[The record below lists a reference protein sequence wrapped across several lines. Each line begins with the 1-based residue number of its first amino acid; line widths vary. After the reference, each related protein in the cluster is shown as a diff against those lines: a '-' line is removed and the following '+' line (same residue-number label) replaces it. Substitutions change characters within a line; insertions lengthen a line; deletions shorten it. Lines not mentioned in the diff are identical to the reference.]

1 MASTLGTTARNE
13 DPSLSSP
20 ELPPCPVACS
30 PPPPPPLPPTRFWHK
45 NWQWHRQCP
54 QAHSHSH
61 SPSPPPPP
69 PPPPLPP
76 TGFCCT
82 NWRQL
87 RDSPTTRWTPAPKS
101 PAQLPPAPPPV
112 PGPLRHLYR
121 PYSGNKRRPL
131 KYLKLYKL
139 VIKGD
144 LNKAKEFFQA
154 DAEAI
159 TAGIT
164 KSSETALHVAI
175 RSGHTDFVEE
185 LVWKMSAK
193 DLEIKEMNNGDT
205 ALHTAAIAGNIQA
218 ARVMVEKN
226 PNLPQIRNKNGWI
239 PLSSAAYC
247 SSYKQ
252 KEMMEYLLSV
262 TKHNNRSPF
271 YGRAGGELICT
282 ITRAGRHGI
291 AKKLIEEYPNLATDK
306 DKHGICALEV
316 LAEMS
321 YAFQSGSQLTTWQR
335 FIYPYIDVDLHVS
348 PISREGT
355 DLPTTR
361 GRKSIMNKFHTV
373 TYFTEVIQSTKDLL
387 WQCAKQLVPGSNK
400 VYKKK
405 LMHKQALDL
414 VKCICEQISEVSY
427 SEISEILTSTNI
439 LSKAITSGTVEVV
452 AECIQTFP
460 DLVWFKM
467 NKRNLFEI
475 AIEERHERIF
485 NLVCEMDEVKKTFV
499 YLRDETSGNTILHLA
514 AKLAPP
520 AQLNSVSCVALQ
532 MQRELQWYK
541 EVEKISLPINKV
553 IRNKDGK
560 IPQALFR
567 EQHKELMR
575 KGGDWMKGTAES
587 CMLVATLIATVVFA
601 AAFTVPGGN
610 YDSGSNNKGIPIFL
624 HEASFMVFAVTD
636 SLALFSSI
644 TSVLMFLS
652 ILTSRFREEDFLESL
667 PRRLMIGLATLFFSI
682 ITMMV
687 AFSATLAIA
696 IGPKFGW
703 FPIPLAL
710 MACVPITLFA
720 FLHFHLFSEIAWS
733 TYRPA
738 LFRRHKMLY

>member
-1 MASTLGTTARNE
+1 
-13 DPSLSSP
+13 
-20 ELPPCPVACS
+20 
-30 PPPPPPLPPTRFWHK
+30 
-45 NWQWHRQCP
+45 
-54 QAHSHSH
+54 
-61 SPSPPPPP
+61 
-69 PPPPLPP
+69 
-76 TGFCCT
+76 
-82 NWRQL
+82 
-87 RDSPTTRWTPAPKS
+87 
-101 PAQLPPAPPPV
+101 
-112 PGPLRHLYR
+112 
-121 PYSGNKRRPL
+121 
-131 KYLKLYKL
+131 
-139 VIKGD
+139 
-144 LNKAKEFFQA
+144 
-154 DAEAI
+154 
-159 TAGIT
+159 
-164 KSSETALHVAI
+164 
-175 RSGHTDFVEE
+175 
-185 LVWKMSAK
+185 MSAR

-218 ARVMVEKN
+218 AQVMVEKN
-226 PNLPQIRNKNGWI
+226 PNFPQIRNRNGWI

-282 ITRAGRHGI
+282 ITRAGCHGI

-306 DKHGICALEV
+306 DKHGICALE
-316 LAEMS
+316 
-321 YAFQSGSQLTTWQR
+321 
-335 FIYPYIDVDLHVS
+335 IYGGTDTDVDLPVS
-348 PISREGT
+348 PPISREGT
-355 DLPTTR
+355 DLPTIR
-361 GRKSIMNKFHTV
+361 GRKSTMNKFLSF
-373 TYFTEVIQSTKDLL
+373 TYFTEV
-387 WQCAKQLVPGSNK
+387 PGSKK

-427 SEISEILTSTNI
+427 SEISEILTSTKI

-467 NKRNLFEI
+467 NKLNLFEI

-567 EQHKELMR
+567 EQHKELVR

-587 CMLVATLIATVVFA
+587 CMLVATLIATVVSA
-601 AAFTVPGGN
+601 TAFTVPGGN
-610 YDSGSNNKGIPIFL
+610 YESGSNNKGIPIFL

-644 TSVLMFLS
+644 TSVRMFLS
-652 ILTSRFREEDFLESL
+652 ILTSRFREEYFLESL

-682 ITMMV
+682 ITIMV

-703 FPIPLAL
+703 FPIPLAV

-733 TYRPA
+733 TYRPV

>member
-1 MASTLGTTARNE
+1 MSTNSGT
-13 DPSLSSP
+13 DPSFSLP
-20 ELPPCPVACS
+20 EMPPPPLIRS
-30 PPPPPPLPPTRFWHK
+30 PPPPAPPLPPARFWANK
-45 NWQWHRQCP
+45 WQR
-54 QAHSHSH
+54 
-61 SPSPPPPP
+61 
-69 PPPPLPP
+69 
-76 TGFCCT
+76 
-82 NWRQL
+82 L
-87 RDSPTTRWTPAPKS
+87 RRSPTTHA
-101 PAQLPPAPPPV
+101 PPAPPPV
-112 PGPLRHLYR
+112 PGPSRNLYR

-144 LNKAKEFFQA
+144 LDQANEFFQR
-154 DAEAI
+154 DREAI

-164 KSSETALHVAI
+164 KSSETALHVAT
-175 RSGHTDFVEE
+175 RSGHTKFVEE
-185 LVWKMSAK
+185 LVRMMSAK
-193 DLEIKEMNNGDT
+193 DLEIKDFNNGDT
-205 ALHTAAIAGNIQA
+205 ALHSAAIAGNIQA
-218 ARVMVEKN
+218 ARAMVEKN
-226 PNLPQIRNKNGWI
+226 PNLPQIRNKGGWI

-247 SSYKQ
+247 SSNKQ

-262 TKHNNRSPF
+262 TKHGANRSPF
-271 YGRAGGELICT
+271 YGRSGGELICT
-282 ITRAGRHGI
+282 ITRAGRYGI

-321 YAFQSGSQLTTWQR
+321 YAFQSGSQLSAWQR
-335 FIYPYIDVDLHVS
+335 FIYPYINVDLHVS
-348 PISREGT
+348 LPISREDT

-361 GRKSIMNKFHTV
+361 GRKSIMNKFLSI
-373 TYFTEVIQSTKDLL
+373 TYFTEVFQWTKDVV
-387 WQCAKQLVPGSNK
+387 WQGVKQLVPGSKK

-414 VKCICEQISEVSY
+414 VKCICEKISEVSY
-427 SEISEILTSTNI
+427 SEISDVLTSTNI
-439 LSKAITSGTVEVV
+439 LGKAITSGTVEVV

-460 DLVWFKM
+460 DLIWIKM

-567 EQHKELMR
+567 EQHKELLM
-575 KGGDWMKGTAES
+575 KGVDWMKGTAES

-610 YDSGSNNKGIPIFL
+610 YDSDSNNKGIPIFL
-624 HEASFMVFAVTD
+624 HEVSFMVFAVTD
-636 SLALFSSI
+636 SLALFSSV
-644 TSVLMFLS
+644 TSILMFLS

-710 MACVPITLFA
+710 MACVPVTLFA
-720 FLHFHLFSEIAWS
+720 FLHFHLFFEIAWS

>member
-1 MASTLGTTARNE
+1 MATISGTSARNE
-13 DPSLSSP
+13 YPSLSPS
-20 ELPPCPVACS
+20 ELTPRPLACS
-30 PPPPPPLPPTRFWHK
+30 PPPPPPLPPTRFWQK

-54 QAHSHSH
+54 QAHSHS
-61 SPSPPPPP
+61 PTPPPPP

-76 TGFCCT
+76 TGFCCN
-82 NWRQL
+82 NWRRL

-101 PAQLPPAPPPV
+101 PTQLPPAPPPV

-144 LNKAKEFFQA
+144 LNKAKEFFLA

-185 LVWKMSAK
+185 LVWQMSAK

-282 ITRAGRHGI
+282 ITRAGRHGKNFKPI
-291 AKKLIEEYPNLATDK
+291 FQEEK
-306 DKHGICALEV
+306 R
-316 LAEMS
+316 S
-321 YAFQSGSQLTTWQR
+321 
-335 FIYPYIDVDLHVS
+335 
-348 PISREGT
+348 
-355 DLPTTR
+355 TR
-361 GRKSIMNKFHTV
+361 
-373 TYFTEVIQSTKDLL
+373 
-387 WQCAKQLVPGSNK
+387 
-400 VYKKK
+400 KK

-499 YLRDETSGNTILHLA
+499 YLRDEISGNTILHLA

>member
-1 MASTLGTTARNE
+1 MATISGTSARNE
-13 DPSLSSP
+13 YSSLSPS
-20 ELPPCPVACS
+20 ELTPRPLACS
-30 PPPPPPLPPTRFWHK
+30 PPPPPPLPPTRFWQK

-54 QAHSHSH
+54 QAHSHS
-61 SPSPPPPP
+61 PPPPPPP

-76 TGFCCT
+76 TGFCCN
-82 NWRQL
+82 NWRRL

-101 PAQLPPAPPPV
+101 PTQLPPAPPPV

-144 LNKAKEFFQA
+144 LNKAKEFFLA

-185 LVWKMSAK
+185 LVWQMSAK

-291 AKKLIEEYPNLATDK
+291 AKQLIEEYPNLATDK
-306 DKHGICALEV
+306 DKHGTCALEV

-335 FIYPYIDVDLHVS
+335 FIYPYIDVGLPLS
-348 PISREGT
+348 PPISREGT

-361 GRKSIMNKFHTV
+361 GRKSIMNKFLSV

-387 WQCAKQLVPGSNK
+387 WQCAKQLVPGRKK

-499 YLRDETSGNTILHLA
+499 YLRDEISESEIIFYRVTTDHTILHLA

-560 IPQALFR
+560 IP
-567 EQHKELMR
+567 K
-575 KGGDWMKGTAES
+575 KGGDWMKGTTES
-587 CMLVATLIATVVFA
+587 YVSSHSYCHGSFFA
-601 AAFTVPGGN
+601 AAFTVPVEIMTVA
-610 YDSGSNNKGIPIFL
+610 SNNKGIPIFL
-624 HEASFMVFAVTD
+624 HEASFMVFAVC
-636 SLALFSSI
+636 
-644 TSVLMFLS
+644 
-652 ILTSRFREEDFLESL
+652 RQEEDFLESL